1 MKVYSDALFFLFD
14 CTILYTDVMILFL
27 FVEVFIRI
35 LVPEYAHRIEPINQK
50 SDCLSVPLKLMSS
63 RMSQNK

>member
-27 FVEVFIRI
+27 CVEVFIRI
-35 LVPEYAHRIEPINQK
+35 LVPEYAYGTEYIRNIE
-50 SDCLSVPLKLMSS
+50 
-63 RMSQNK
+63 